1 MSKQFKVKLVSS
13 TKTQEEYIEDMIETL
28 KGDDEV
34 LPEEIKKL
42 LEDKEGLMA
51 YVARVSSPKQVNP
64 KFAHLLRYCM
74 KHGHW
79 SVFEMCDAT
88 FEIETSRGISPQI
101 LRHRSFCFQEFSQR
115 YAAVASDGIQIY
127 EMRAQDHK
135 NRQNSLDDV
144 FTEEDQREF
153 EDDQRE
159 IWELAYKKYEKWL
172 SRDGAKECARFL
184 LPLNTKTRLYMKGSI
199 RSWIH
204 YIDLRSANGTQ
215 KEHMEIAQAIKEIFV
230 ESFPIIAEAK
240 GWKDEEDS

>member
-1 MSKQFKVKLVSS
+1 MSKNFEVKMVSS
-13 TKTQEEYIEDMIETL
+13 TKTETQYIEDMIESL

-34 LPEEIKKL
+34 LPEELRGL
-42 LEDKEGLMA
+42 LEDVEGLMA
-51 YVARVSSPKQVNP
+51 YVARVSSPKQTNP

-88 FEIETSRGISPQI
+88 FEIETSRGISPQM
-101 LRHRSFCFQEFSQR
+101 LRHKSFSFQEFSQR

-127 EMRAQDHK
+127 EIRAQDNK

-153 EDDQRE
+153 QRDQE
-159 IWELAYKKYEKWL
+159 EVWEFAYKKYQKWL
-172 SRDGAKECARFL
+172 NRKGAKECVRTM
-184 LPLNTKTRLYMKGSI
+184 LPLGTKTRLYMKGSI

-204 YIDLRSANGTQ
+204 YVELRTGNGTQ
-215 KEHMEIAQAIKEIFV
+215 KEHMEIANAIKEHLV
-230 ESFPIIAEAK
+230 KSFPIVAEAV
-240 GWKDEEDS
+240 GWDKEST